1 MIQMKAE
8 EAVGGAPGLQE
19 GLTLFE
25 ERGDP
30 TISDMG
36 IEGRVHVI
44 DHPEDGLAAL
54 GLAEVIA
61 LRCMAHLLCSEFAG
75 SNEGLEE
82 VEVIGTTG
90 RDHLHRG
97 HDEVHGV
104 ARVVRVKW
112 CTHQVTFDH
121 LNVEADFTANRL
133 V

>member
-1 MIQMKAE
+1 MQAE
-8 EAVGGAPGLQE
+8 EAVIHLPVLQE
-19 GLTLFE
+19 GLALFQE
-25 ERGDP
+25 LGDP
-30 TISDMG
+30 GILTDVG
-36 IEGRVHVI
+36 IEWLKHIV
-44 DHPEDGLAAL
+44 DHPVHGLAAL

-112 CTHQVTFDH
+112 CTHQMTFDH